1 MSILTNRYQPYGFVL
16 YSTKMTTLEDKLLG
30 IKKEN
35 YCSSSESEG
44 EPDSDDESEKG
55 KIVEVDNVPPPVIRE
70 PDGSSANTGPKGVI
84 KDWQRYKQ
92 LESEQR
98 EEREREKLT
107 LIQRLSMTCRPEA
120 GQEDPEMD
128 ELLEDSF
135 ILEYSKRRMQEMFQ
149 KEAELPKFGTVVNL
163 NSGEEFLDAI
173 DKENKNVTVVVHI
186 YEERAPGCKIMN
198 ESIKVLS
205 KDYPNVKFCK
215 MLASVAGLS
224 KHFKVS
230 GVPALLVY
238 KNGNLVGNYVHLT
251 EEFGREFEASDV
263 EGFLIE
269 NGVMV
274 DNSCVPSLLK

>member
-1 MSILTNRYQPYGFVL
+1 
-16 YSTKMTTLEDKLLG
+16 MTTLEDKLLG
-30 IKKEN
+30 IKREN
-35 YCSSSESEG
+35 YCSSSESEC
-44 EPDSDDESEKG
+44 EPDSDEESEKG
-55 KIVEVDNVPPPVIRE
+55 KTVEVESTPPPVIRE

-98 EEREREKLT
+98 EEREREKLA
-107 LIQRLSMTCRPEA
+107 LIQKLSMTCRPEA
-120 GQEDPEMD
+120 GQEDPELD

-149 KEAELPKFGTVVNL
+149 KVAELPKFGSVINL
-163 NSGEEFLDAI
+163 SSGEEFLDAV

-186 YEERAPGCKIMN
+186 YEEKAPGCKVMN
-198 ESIKVLS
+198 ESL
-205 KDYPNVKFCK
+205 
-215 MLASVAGLS
+215 
-224 KHFKVS
+224 KVS